1 MLVRFDNALI
11 TNVRYGVSE
20 KTGKPWGFLH
30 FLDNAGYEWHVF
42 VSEPNLIAAMA
53 VRDVVSLTFELKP
66 DNDGNP
72 RMNLK
77 EEN

>member
-1 MLVRFDNALI
+1 MLARFDDALI

-30 FLDNAGYEWHVF
+30 FLDSAGLEWHVF
-42 VSEPNLIAAMA
+42 VSEPNLIAALA
-53 VRDVVSLTFELKP
+53 VRDVVSLSFELRP

-72 RMNLK
+72 RMILK
-77 EEN
+77 EVN